1 MFLFRLG
8 SYILIG
14 SSCFML
20 LILFTVPLS
29 ANSEQIALSQGEEQ
43 IYDLSWEMIPV
54 GTAKLGIKGMHNVQG
69 EPALHFR
76 LRLKSNAILDPL
88 YKVRSRI
95 DAYADLELSRS
106 LLYTEQN
113 RGKDKKK
120 ARIMFDWNQKQAQY
134 QKNGELKA
142 PVPILPGTFDPL
154 SAYYFFRKHEL
165 RPGLAL
171 QIPVT
176 DGKKN
181 FLVKVSVVDQE
192 QITVPKGHYDSF
204 VLKPDLTQLG
214 GIFAQS
220 DEPTM
225 TIWVSAKPPHILLR
239 MECSVFIGRIIA
251 VLTDK
256 Q

>member
-20 LILFTVPLS
+20 LILSIAPLS
-29 ANSEQIALSQGEEQ
+29 ANSEQIALSQGERQTYE
-43 IYDLSWEMIPV
+43 LSWEMIPV
-54 GTAKLGIKGMHNVQG
+54 GTAKLGIKDIQKVQG

-76 LRLKSNAILDPL
+76 LQLRSNAILDPL

-95 DAYADLELSRS
+95 DAYTDLELNRS
-106 LLYTEQN
+106 LLYTEHN

-134 QKNGELKA
+134 QKNGELKT
-142 PVPILPGTFDPL
+142 PLPILPGTFDPL
-154 SAYYFFRKHEL
+154 SAYYFFRTQEL
-165 RPGLAL
+165 KPGLAL

-192 QITVPKGHYDSF
+192 QITVPEGDYDSF
-204 VLKPDLTQLG
+204 VLKPDLTQLD

-220 DEPTM
+220 DQPTM
-225 TIWVSAKPPHILLR
+225 TLWVSAKPPHILLR